1 MRPFPKQIAAITQ
14 HAMQPEQ
21 TTWPKTSAILWGLGR
36 KFGMA
41 GWYWVWV
48 WVEPP
53 QNCSNRK
60 FYVTFVSDA
69 GTAEKCQRN
78 KLQKLW
84 QPSIN
89 SWRNATKY
97 DKTP

>member
-1 MRPFPKQIAAITQ
+1 MRPSQKQIAAITQ

-21 TTWPKTSAILWGLGR
+21 TTWPKTSAILWGLGTPNWELGILGW
-36 KFGMA
+36 GMA
-41 GWYWVWV
+41 TPKLL
-48 WVEPP
+48 EPKIL
-53 QNCSNRK
+53 CHICVRRR
-60 FYVTFVSDA
+60 
-69 GTAEKCQRN
+69 TAEKCQRN

-89 SWRNATKY
+89 SWRNAAKY

>member
-48 WVEPP
+48 WVVPP
-53 QNCSNRK
+53 QKLLEPKILCHICVRRRNSRK
-60 FYVTFVSDA
+60 MP
-69 GTAEKCQRN
+69 K
-78 KLQKLW
+78 K
-84 QPSIN
+84 
-89 SWRNATKY
+89 
-97 DKTP
+97 